1 MKKKALI
8 TGVTGQ
14 DGSYL
19 AEYLLKKNY
28 AVHGINRRTSSFNTA
43 RIDHLIVKEKNFFL
57 HHGDMTDC
65 LSLER
70 IILKVKPHEIY
81 NLAAQSHV
89 MVSFD
94 EPEYTANTIALGTLR
109 LLEILRSVKMLHKVK
124 FYNASTSEIFGNSK
138 KKKQNE
144 NTPFEPRSP
153 YGTAKLY
160 AHWITKNYRDAFGA
174 FACNGIL
181 FNHESPRRGPTFVTK
196 KIINALIKIK
206 HNKQKKLL
214 LGNLY
219 ATRDWG
225 HAKDYAAMQ
234 WKILQQKKP
243 NDYVIATGKSYSV
256 KVFIEK
262 TLKLLNMNVIW
273 KGKGKD
279 EKCYYNNQCIIE
291 VNSRYLRPNEVN
303 NLKGDPSKAKQLLNW
318 KPSYSIN
325 EIIEEIIEE
334 ELKKIN

>member
-28 AVHGINRRTSSFNTA
+28 IVHGINRRTSSFNTA
-43 RIDHLIVKEKNFFL
+43 RIDHLIEKEKNFFL
-57 HHGDMTDC
+57 HYGDMTDC

-70 IILKVKPHEIY
+70 VILKVKPDEIY

-138 KKKQNE
+138 KRNQNE
-144 NTPFEPRSP
+144 NTSFEPRSP

-160 AHWITKNYRDAFGA
+160 SHWITKNYRDAYGA

-196 KIINALIKIK
+196 KIISALVKIK

-219 ATRDWG
+219 ASRDWG

-234 WKILQQKKP
+234 WRILQQEKP
-243 NDYVIATGKSYSV
+243 EDYVIATGKSYTI
-256 KVFIEK
+256 KEFIKK
-262 TLKLLNMNVIW
+262 TLKQLNMNVIW
-273 KGKGKD
+273 KGKGKN
-279 EKCYYNNQCIIE
+279 EKGYFNDRCIIE
-291 VNSRYLRPNEVN
+291 VNSKYLRPNEVN
-303 NLKGDPSKAKQLLNW
+303 NLKGDPSKAKRKLNW
-318 KPSYSIN
+318 KPTYSID
-325 EIIEEIIEE
+325 EIIKEIIGE
-334 ELKKIN
+334 ELIKII

>member
-43 RIDHLIVKEKNFFL
+43 RIDHLIEKEKNFFL

-138 KKKQNE
+138 KK
-144 NTPFEPRSP
+144 
-153 YGTAKLY
+153 
-160 AHWITKNYRDAFGA
+160 
-174 FACNGIL
+174 
-181 FNHESPRRGPTFVTK
+181 
-196 KIINALIKIK
+196 
-206 HNKQKKLL
+206 NK
-214 LGNLY
+214 
-219 ATRDWG
+219 
-225 HAKDYAAMQ
+225 M
-234 WKILQQKKP
+234 KILRLNQE
-243 NDYVIATGKSYSV
+243 VLTA
-256 KVFIEK
+256 
-262 TLKLLNMNVIW
+262 LKNCMLI
-273 KGKGKD
+273 G
-279 EKCYYNNQCIIE
+279 
-291 VNSRYLRPNEVN
+291 
-303 NLKGDPSKAKQLLNW
+303 
-318 KPSYSIN
+318 
-325 EIIEEIIEE
+325 
-334 ELKKIN
+334 

>member
-1 MKKKALI
+1 M
-8 TGVTGQ
+8 TGQ

-28 AVHGINRRTSSFNTA
+28 IVHGINRRTSSFNTA
-43 RIDHLIVKEKNFFL
+43 RIDHLIEKEKNFFL
-57 HHGDMTDC
+57 HYGDMTDC

-70 IILKVKPHEIY
+70 VILKVKPNEIY

-138 KKKQNE
+138 KRNQNE
-144 NTPFEPRSP
+144 NTSFEPRSP

-160 AHWITKNYRDAFGA
+160 SHWITKNYRDAYGA

-196 KIINALIKIK
+196 KIISALVKIK

-219 ATRDWG
+219 ASRDWG

-234 WKILQQKKP
+234 WRILQQEKP
-243 NDYVIATGKSYSV
+243 EDYVIATGKSYTI
-256 KVFIEK
+256 KEFIKK
-262 TLKLLNMNVIW
+262 TLKQLNMNVIW
-273 KGKGKD
+273 KGKGKN
-279 EKCYYNNQCIIE
+279 EKGYFNDRCIIE
-291 VNSRYLRPNEVN
+291 VNSKYLRPNEVN
-303 NLKGDPSKAKQLLNW
+303 NLKGDPSKAKRKLNW
-318 KPSYSIN
+318 KPTYSID
-325 EIIEEIIEE
+325 EIIKEIIGE
-334 ELKKIN
+334 ELIKII

>member
-1 MKKKALI
+1 
-8 TGVTGQ
+8 
-14 DGSYL
+14 
-19 AEYLLKKNY
+19 
-28 AVHGINRRTSSFNTA
+28 
-43 RIDHLIVKEKNFFL
+43 
-57 HHGDMTDC
+57 MTDC

-70 IILKVKPHEIY
+70 VILKVKPNEIY

-138 KKKQNE
+138 KRNQNE
-144 NTPFEPRSP
+144 NTSFEPRSP

-160 AHWITKNYRDAFGA
+160 SHWITKNYRDAYGA

-196 KIINALIKIK
+196 KIISALVKIK

-219 ATRDWG
+219 ASRDWG

-234 WKILQQKKP
+234 WRILQQEKP
-243 NDYVIATGKSYSV
+243 EDYVIATGKSYTI
-256 KVFIEK
+256 KEFIKK
-262 TLKLLNMNVIW
+262 TLKQLNMNVIW
-273 KGKGKD
+273 KGKGKN
-279 EKCYYNNQCIIE
+279 EKGYFNDRCIIE
-291 VNSRYLRPNEVN
+291 VNSKYLRPNEVN
-303 NLKGDPSKAKQLLNW
+303 NLKGDPSKAKRKLNW
-318 KPSYSIN
+318 KPTYSID
-325 EIIEEIIEE
+325 EIIKEIIGE
-334 ELKKIN
+334 ELIKII